1 MEADATLKGQV
12 AMTPRLNIHTASP
25 EAAKAMLAVEN
36 ATHDL
41 TIGPALRMLIK
52 MRVSQ
57 INGCAYCLDMHAPE
71 ALKAGVTQ
79 QQLDVLAAW
88 RESPA
93 FDARER
99 AALGWADTLTR
110 IEATGAPDADYA
122 ALAEAFYVTV
132 APHNPMGPLA
142 TAVNLHFSAACAN
155 FKILEYRLPHG
166 AAYTGHGLSDSADGA
181 GYVKD
186 PYLPVD
192 GHLDLRP
199 DRPGWGVEIDEEY
212 LKTDRYVHWE
222 RKLPMRP
229 DGSTGY
235 C

>member
-1 MEADATLKGQV
+1 
-12 AMTPRLNIHTASP
+12 
-25 EAAKAMLAVEN
+25 MLAVEN

-122 ALAEAFYVTV
+122 ALAEEFSKLEQVDLTLIINVINAWKPVRR
-132 APHNPMGPLA
+132 GLPLA
-142 TAVNLHFSAACAN
+142 TPGAEGAGCRLTGISRPSRASAAGW
-155 FKILEYRLPHG
+155 RGSP
-166 AAYTGHGLSDSADGA
+166 TG
-181 GYVKD
+181 
-186 PYLPVD
+186 
-192 GHLDLRP
+192 
-199 DRPGWGVEIDEEY
+199 
-212 LKTDRYVHWE
+212 
-222 RKLPMRP
+222 
-229 DGSTGY
+229 
-235 C
+235 

>member
-122 ALAEAFYVTV
+122 ALAEEFSKLEQVDLTLIINTINAWNRF
-132 APHNPMGPLA
+132 
-142 TAVNLHFSAACAN
+142 AVGFRSQHPARKAQDAA
-155 FKILEYRLPHG
+155 
-166 AAYTGHGLSDSADGA
+166 
-181 GYVKD
+181 
-186 PYLPVD
+186 
-192 GHLDLRP
+192 
-199 DRPGWGVEIDEEY
+199 
-212 LKTDRYVHWE
+212 
-222 RKLPMRP
+222 
-229 DGSTGY
+229 
-235 C
+235 